1 MKRTRT
7 VVKLCYVP
15 RGTLLETVAEKSET
29 EPMFHVEHHEQIADE
44 NETEMRK
51 NRKTGRSYRKRLSAG
66 KADFKRHPA
75 VFGVFRKN
83 GNGKSPTAKQFQTD
97 LKNG

>member
-1 MKRTRT
+1 M
-7 VVKLCYVP
+7 KLCYVP

-29 EPMFHVEHHEQIADE
+29 EPMFHVEHHEQIADK
-44 NETEMRK
+44 NETEVRK
-51 NRKTGRSYRKRLSAG
+51 SGGRLSKYRQSLSVG
-66 KADFKRHPA
+66 NPDFKRHPA